1 MLPTAG
7 YQKEFRAIGVTHMNG
22 SEKLN
27 LGSGFDYRDGF
38 VNADKFPECNPDI
51 LMDMEE
57 TPWAFE
63 TDQFSFLLMKHSL
76 EHVGA
81 EYGLFKKI
89 IQEVYRVCQHEAT
102 VEILVPHY
110 RHANYFSD
118 PTHVRVITEAT
129 FHLLSK
135 KKNDEWIERKA
146 NYSMLAYDMKVNFEV
161 IQVELVPSNEY
172 TKFFPNVTKEQRLL
186 DGSFKMNVYK
196 EMRIL
201 LKVIKPFI

>member
-1 MLPTAG
+1 
-7 YQKEFRAIGVTHMNG
+7 MNG
-22 SEKLN
+22 NEKLN

-63 TDQFSFLLMKHSL
+63 TDQFNYLLMKHSL

-89 IQEVYRVCQHEAT
+89 IQQIYRVCRHEAT

-110 RHANYFSD
+110 RHSNFFSD
-118 PTHVRVITEAT
+118 PTHVRVITETT

-135 KKNDEWIERKA
+135 KKNDDWIEKKA
-146 NYSMLAYDMKVNFEV
+146 NYSMLAYDMKVDFE
-161 IQVELVPSNEY
+161 IIKIELVPSNEY
-172 TKFFPNVTKEQRLL
+172 MKLFPNITKEQRIL
-186 DGSFKMNVYK
+186 DGIFKMNVYK

-201 LKVIKPFI
+201 LKVVKPFI

>member
-1 MLPTAG
+1 MHEHG
-7 YQKEFRAIGVTHMNG
+7 RK
-22 SEKLN
+22 KLN

-38 VNADKFPECNPDI
+38 VNADKFPECNPDV
-51 LMDMEE
+51 LMDIEE
-57 TPWAFE
+57 TPWVFE
-63 TDQFSFLLMKHSL
+63 TDQFSYLLMKHSL

-89 IQEVYRVCQHEAT
+89 VQEIYRVCQHGAT

-118 PTHVRVITEAT
+118 PTHVRVITETT
-129 FHLLSK
+129 FYLLSK

-146 NYSMLAYDMKVNFEV
+146 NYSMLAYDMEVDFEV
-161 IQVELVPSNEY
+161 MQVELVPSNEY
-172 TKFFPNVTKEQRLL
+172 IKFFPQVTKKQRML
-186 DGSFKMNVYK
+186 DGLFKMNVYK

-201 LKVIKPFI
+201 LKINKPFI